1 MNARDIASNAMITY
15 SNTIVMAVLFLV
27 RLSFKCD
34 RKMNL
39 RNNTMYQW
47 VCKKLSIAYKCNYY
61 NDVVIACHVFFF
73 DDAIYVT
80 TALVLVFASV

>member
-1 MNARDIASNAMITY
+1 MSIRLKLDIDAWVLIVYVHRLMNARDIASNAMITY

-47 VCKKLSIAYKCNYY
+47 VCKKSI
-61 NDVVIACHVFFF
+61 
-73 DDAIYVT
+73 
-80 TALVLVFASV
+80 